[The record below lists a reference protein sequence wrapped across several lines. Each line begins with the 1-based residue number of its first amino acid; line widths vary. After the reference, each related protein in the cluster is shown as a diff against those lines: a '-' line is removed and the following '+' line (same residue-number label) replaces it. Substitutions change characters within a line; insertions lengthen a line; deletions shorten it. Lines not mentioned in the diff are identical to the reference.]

1 VYAKAPFAGP
11 AQVVDYLGRYTH
23 RIAITNTR
31 LVDVRDGQVCF
42 TYRNRRNGD
51 TLEQMTV
58 DAHTFL
64 RRFLL
69 HVLPTGFVRLRHY
82 GFLAN
87 RCKARTL
94 PQCRH
99 LLGPVSPPPP
109 RQPLT
114 VAQWMQQA
122 VGMDLTQ
129 CPQCGARPL
138 QRRPIPAA
146 ALLPRPRSPPR
157 S

>member
-1 VYAKAPFAGP
+1 
-11 AQVVDYLGRYTH
+11 
-23 RIAITNTR
+23 
-31 LVDVRDGQVCF
+31 
-42 TYRNRRNGD
+42 
-51 TLEQMTV
+51 MTV

-69 HVLPTGFVRLRHY
+69 HVLPPSFVRLRHY

-94 PQCRH
+94 PQCRQ
-99 LLGPVSPPPP
+99 LLHHTPPPPP

-114 VAQWMQQA
+114 VTRWMQQV
-122 VGMDLTQ
+122 VGVDLTQ

-138 QRRPIPAA
+138 QRRPIPAVT
-146 ALLPRPRSPPR
+146 LLQRPRSPPR